1 MKRDEN
7 SVVEAMHKIK
17 EIGREC
23 LLRLKDG
30 NVDWFGRSLDMHW
43 EIKKQIS
50 TKMSAG
56 EIDRWYET
64 AKANGAYGGKIMGA
78 GGGGFFMFYCANG
91 KSHLR
96 DALTKEG
103 LKEIKFRID
112 TEGSKVL
119 LNSR

>member
-1 MKRDEN
+1 
-7 SVVEAMHKIK
+7 
-17 EIGREC
+17 
-23 LLRLKDG
+23 
-30 NVDWFGRSLDMHW
+30 MHW

-64 AKANGAYGGKIMGA
+64 AKANGAYGGKIGTGA

-103 LKEIKFRID
+103 LERDKVQDRYRGL
-112 TEGSKVL
+112 EGPPQLKIAFSSIRPGRAPGVFA
-119 LNSR
+119 